1 RFRRCNCAP
10 FVLLLFSEAE
20 MSTRRVFLQGLAA
33 SATATAVAAAGIR
46 STSGREI
53 MRYEQGIATQF
64 KQGNAELSLL
74 ALAHV
79 ARFSSRL
86 PAWLSSARQADPKR
100 DWEDRQRIF
109 ESLLT
114 GDIASIETAVHAA
127 QPGSLGLVVSIDLEH
142 TDRASPM
149 WLHVAL

>member
-1 RFRRCNCAP
+1 
-10 FVLLLFSEAE
+10 
-20 MSTRRVFLQGLAA
+20 
-33 SATATAVAAAGIR
+33 TAIAAAGTR
-46 STSGREI
+46 LASEPEI
-53 MRYEQGIATQF
+53 MRYEQGIAKQF

-100 DWEDRQRIF
+100 DWDDLQRIF

-127 QPGSLGLVVSIDLEH
+127 HRGSLGLVVSIDLEH

-149 WLHVAL
+149 WLHIALQGVVNALTLLGRGDLLAALHARSLQRLGSGQ